1 VLESLE
7 SRLLLA
13 ANWQNP
19 VVSLD
24 VNNDHAISP
33 VDALIPINYINEHG
47 IQPVTAPRQ
56 SGEPYPDV
64 SGDNFVSPID
74 VLQVINSI
82 NEGFQLPITLNDP
95 GAVANQKSIVIG
107 LGQAA
112 GSRTYRFEVDTTFDH
127 SDTSAT
133 LEDTFVVYLV
143 DKDDPSTTLL
153 DRGVNGTSI
162 FALSGDRADFVP
174 GLVRYDGQVVE
185 IDLTLLADK
194 DQGKLVFQ
202 LLNSDSDNGT
212 RVVVR
217 PTSNDVNPDGL
228 QTPTFVPHKAYV
240 AAGDTLDFN
249 ALTKSSDLAAVVSNV
264 RYDRASGEYRADVQV
279 HNNGTPTGRDVAVEL
294 TGLPSDVSLR
304 NATGTSPSGNPY
316 ISFHDAIRSGGLDH
330 GATSDAI
337 EVTLDVTNQARFSWT
352 ADLWA
357 GVANQAPVFD
367 PIAPITMMPGASLNV
382 TLSATDPDGDAVHFS
397 LQPAD
402 TMPSLTFNGNGS
414 LRLTPTPDQLGSYT
428 FVAIATDG
436 TLQTPQTVTI
446 DVVADPHTMTRI
458 SGQVLDTDG
467 TPLAHVPIEVGRF
480 QTTTTAA
487 GSFTLELPSFTVPT
501 DAYDIAV
508 PTGDPQFDPLSEGGK
523 TIPLFRAGYDTSTG
537 TSAANP
543 RQFPNLVSTFLDG
556 SVVYGSDPARAAAL
570 RTNDGTG
577 KLKMSTGDLLPLNNS
592 TYFPDGP
599 LENENDSHVDP
610 ATLFAAGDVRVN
622 DNPALLSLQTLLV
635 REHNRKADELKAA
648 DPNLTGDALYEQARR
663 WVGALLQHIT
673 YDEFLPL
680 LLGKDSLPT
689 YSGYDAAVD
698 PRISAL
704 FSVAAFRFGHST
716 SLSELPRLD
725 DNGDSL
731 SGGPLSLLETFFN
744 PEPIAN
750 DGIEPYLRGMATQQ
764 IAEIDP
770 QIIDDLRNFLFGP
783 PGAGGLDLG
792 AIDIQRGRDMGL
804 PSFNQT
810 RRDLGLTPAATF
822 ADVTSNADLQTA
834 LAAVYASV
842 EDVDLF
848 VGGLAEDHKAEAMV
862 GETFW
867 TILQDQFQRLRG
879 GDRLWY
885 ENSQFT
891 AADLQAIRDTTMTDL
906 IERNTDITGLATNVF
921 TISTAPAAP
930 TPGGNA
936 ASQTPTELRS
946 LDGSGNNLTDPAL
959 GARGS
964 DLLVNYTPGYAYG
977 ISTPAGPDL
986 PNARA
991 ISNALFDQTSSAL
1004 NSRGATNLFAIW
1016 GQLVAHDTGLS
1027 PGGTDNTIKV
1037 HGDSLTGADSYPFVA
1052 ERLPLMLDHPAYVSV
1067 DNVILRP
1074 IYLPK
1079 LDVAGGTTIDPN
1091 QDTMVQQEIAP
1102 GEMATLEVAAGTL
1115 QNRDDTMFDGLLSI
1129 TEVPRALTPAALP
1142 ANLLP
1147 DTVVTIQPADMVFT
1161 QPAPLTFPNRS
1172 GWPPG
1177 TEMDLWSINPVTGEF
1192 DDVGDGRV
1200 SSDGLRIETI
1210 SGGVRNSSWHFFA
1223 RLVEAVSNML
1233 SKTQNIDENC
1243 PSCIASEK
1251 VNSQVELHS
1260 GAIIETHELV
1270 TYSSLGATRG
1280 LTLRYDSANAD
1291 PQPILHFGF
1300 DNAVGDG
1307 RMLAANLTFT
1317 RGGLSMLVDG
1327 YSGAGLSE
1335 GGFHFWQLPSGTNTI
1350 EAALQGDLASSPTGV
1365 YDYTLKQGLLL
1376 RAASG
1381 ALTGTLS
1388 ESSGSVTVV
1397 NDINSQFGA
1406 GWQLG
1411 GLQRLVENPDGS
1423 ILLIDGGGLTLRFM
1437 PPAAAGESY
1446 NSPSGDFTT
1455 LIKNADGSY
1464 SRTLTDQTVY
1474 EFNAAGLLQTV
1485 SDRLGNVT
1493 EFVYAS
1499 GLLSEIIDPVGLHTT
1514 LTYVNNRVS
1523 KIADPAGRVTRLSY
1537 DTAGNLVTIEDPD
1550 GSQRNF
1556 QYDDRHHLT
1565 AETDQRGSFE
1575 QTFYGFHGRAESSL
1589 RKDGAELTYSPLQTR
1604 ILQPPELTASPVT
1617 APMAS
1622 IVDPTASA
1630 IFVDSNGNVEVTQLD
1645 QQGQAVSRADSLG
1658 DLPTIARNESNLVV
1672 RSTDARGYATIF
1684 EYDEF
1689 GNVISIGLPAGES
1702 AGSVTRLRSGETVT
1716 ASLDGGG
1723 TSGGLTADVDV
1734 YTLDAEAGDEL
1745 LVNFQE
1751 AGGFNYLQGIVYAP
1765 DGTRLDEATT
1775 GSGHAFTLSNLASS
1789 GTYTVVVRAANG
1801 DETGNYNL
1809 TATVIDAELEADNV
1823 DLVSGE
1829 TVAAGLTIGDI
1840 DSFTI
1845 DAQAGDELLVNFQ
1858 DAAFFNNLQGIVYA
1872 PDGTRLDDATT
1883 GYGHAFTFSNLAS
1896 SGKYTIVVRAAY
1908 GNETGNYNLTATVID
1923 STAEADNVDLASGET
1938 VAAGLTNGDIDSFT
1952 IDAQAGDELLV
1963 NFQDAAFFNYLQG
1976 IVYAPDGTRLDEATT
1991 GSGHAFT
1998 LSNLASSGTYTVVVR
2013 AANGDE
2019 TGNYNLTATVIDAEL
2034 EADNVDLVSGETV
2047 AAGLTIG
2054 DIDSFTIDA
2063 QAGDELLVN
2072 FQDAAF
2078 FNNLQGIVYAPD
2090 GTRLDDATTGYG
2102 HAFTFSNLASS
2113 GKYTIVVRAAYGN
2126 ETGNYNLT
2134 ATVID
2139 STAEADNVDL
2149 ASGETVAAGLTNG
2162 DIDSFTIDAQ
2172 AGDELLVNFQ
2182 DAAFFNY
2189 LQGIVYAPDGTRLD
2203 EATTGSGHAFTL
2215 SNLVAPG
2222 TYTVVVRAANGA
2234 ETGNYTIVGT
2244 INGSGSGT
2252 RTVTE
2257 ADPREIT
2264 EAALTAPADTP
2275 TSVIETARAVIE
2287 TGRTLSA
2294 ETATTITDIA
2304 SLAVNEPAPTE
2315 MPAEMLAPG
2324 NRYDGQLQTAGEED
2338 ELLIEL
2344 AAGGDLLLSVSA
2356 SYQIEVTI
2364 SDPAG
2369 NSVATETGRRFVLDI
2384 VDVTVP
2390 GDYRIRLRAANG
2402 NSTGNYRISY
2412 AKLDKSFYESLGQP
2426 QTFTYDPTF
2435 NQLTSSVDE
2444 LGHATLYEVDPV
2456 NGNRLAMREVIGQVD
2471 DASNG
2476 ETDDLLTTFTYT
2488 PQGLVDTITDPQ
2500 GRLTDF
2506 DYTLEGLVSS
2516 VTFAVGTAD
2525 EASQSFAYD
2534 AAGNQTAIVDEN
2546 GNRTEFQY
2554 DELNRLTQITEADP
2568 DGTGPLTAP
2577 LTTFSYDARGNLI
2590 ETSDAAGSTT
2600 INQYEA
2606 LDRLVLSRD
2615 ELDHETRLS
2624 YDHNGNIVTA
2634 VDPNGNTSRYRYDA
2648 RDRRVETLDPDG
2660 GATTF
2665 QYDADNN
2672 LISLTDPN
2680 GNATTFTYDGRDR
2693 LTRESDPLG
2702 AVTRYSYDAVD
2713 NLIRQVDRDG
2723 RTTEFAYDDVNR
2735 PTTEMWIKADGSV
2748 ANTIDYAYDKVSN
2761 LLSVVDD
2768 FSSLAF
2774 AYDARNRVT
2783 SVDNAGTL
2791 AASGLPNVVL
2801 DYTYDDV
2808 GNVLSES
2815 ETIDSIAGATTAYQ
2829 YDALNR
2835 MSSVQQSGGGTN
2847 DKLVDMVYN
2856 ELGQFVQI
2864 SRYSD
2869 LARSNL
2875 VARSD
2880 YQYDGLNRLTSLD
2893 HTDATDAAIAFYDFE
2908 YDPASRITA
2917 ITDVDG
2923 RTDYAYDD
2931 RDQLTGADRD
2941 AADPRGDESYT
2952 YDANGNRIDSHL
2964 HGAGYVTGPANRL
2977 LSDGTFD
2984 YEYDAEG
2991 NLVRRTNI
2999 STGDFREMRYDH
3011 RNRLVSV
3018 TDFSSG
3024 GIITQDVRYTYDALD
3039 RRIAKTA
3046 DGAGANFVQ
3055 TTHFV
3060 YDRENVLLDVADA
3073 DGSGTVEQPQL
3084 THRYLLGSGVDQ
3096 VLAQEL
3102 VNVGQTQWLLT
3113 DHLGT
3118 VRDILSDN
3126 GMILNHIQYDSFGNV
3141 LSQSDPSTSSR
3152 YLFTGREF
3160 DPETGLFYYRAR
3172 YYDANIGRFLSEDP
3186 LRVKVGDTT
3195 SYRYVA
3201 NMPMLYVDPFGLE
3214 QKYYTK
3220 EKIESARVGRE
3231 KLLRFIP
3238 GYTTNAG
3245 GGDFSNWLRTHP
3257 GMQLDDIP
3265 SSTVNRILEK
3275 QQKDAKTFKKFA
3287 DAEVIN
3293 VVPVLPSSG
3302 IIGWIENLENNLIQI
3317 CFPKQKKSK

>member
-1 VLESLE
+1 MLESLE

-240 AAGDTLDFN
+240 AAGATLDFN

-1998 LSNLASSGTYTVVVR
+1998 LSNL
-2013 AANGDE
+2013 
-2019 TGNYNLTATVIDAEL
+2019 
-2034 EADNVDLVSGETV
+2034 
-2047 AAGLTIG
+2047 
-2054 DIDSFTIDA
+2054 
-2063 QAGDELLVN
+2063 
-2072 FQDAAF
+2072 
-2078 FNNLQGIVYAPD
+2078 
-2090 GTRLDDATTGYG
+2090 
-2102 HAFTFSNLASS
+2102 
-2113 GKYTIVVRAAYGN
+2113 
-2126 ETGNYNLT
+2126 
-2134 ATVID
+2134 
-2139 STAEADNVDL
+2139 
-2149 ASGETVAAGLTNG
+2149 
-2162 DIDSFTIDAQ
+2162 
-2172 AGDELLVNFQ
+2172 
-2182 DAAFFNY
+2182 
-2189 LQGIVYAPDGTRLD
+2189 
-2203 EATTGSGHAFTL
+2203 
-2215 SNLVAPG
+2215 VAPG